1 MKEKDLG
8 GSASKPPQ
16 GTLSLDPLAAKL
28 RFAERVSGE
37 RFHHMKK
44 LAQELI

>member
-16 GTLSLDPLAAKL
+16 ETLSLDPLAAKL
-28 RFAERVSGE
+28 RFAERDSRE
-37 RFHHMKK
+37 RFRRMEMRR
-44 LAQELI
+44 Q

>member
-37 RFHHMKK
+37 RFRRMEMRR
-44 LAQELI
+44 Q